1 MRRRASS
8 AESGVAASRGRP
20 PHAAP
25 GCAGLC
31 RAEPPWCA
39 AMRDV
44 ALWPK
49 RNDRSS
55 HRAEH
60 GCGFSRMSRSGRFIT
75 IGRISR
81 NQANRRIVSME
92 TPAMSANQSR
102 ITQGVGEFRPIKA
115 PVYHEDKP
123 WTADLGRVS
132 GLSRGHSGPSRSCQI
147 GTAAPPLR
155 DGVEKA
161 RNFFETNCFAT
172 ARSSEEWGAGRF
184 RGLSDRICNV
194 ADTLRRTWLIF
205 CGVAMGCNACRC
217 RNGSMCHDGFG
228 RFCNETGS

>member
-20 PHAAP
+20 PRAAP
-25 GCAGLC
+25 GRPVPP

-44 ALWPK
+44 ALWSR

-60 GCGFSRMSRSGRFIT
+60 GCGFSPMSRSGRFIT
-75 IGRISR
+75 IGRISPNR
-81 NQANRRIVSME
+81 ASRRIGSTE
-92 TPAMSANQSR
+92 SLLISANQPQ
-102 ITQGVGEFRPIKA
+102 ITQEVGEFRPIKA
-115 PVYHEDKP
+115 FVSHKDRPE
-123 WTADLGRVS
+123 TADLGRVS
-132 GLSRGHSGPSRSCQI
+132 GLSRGHSGPSISCQI

-155 DGVEKA
+155 DGVKKA
-161 RNFFETNCFAT
+161 RNFFETNSFAT
-172 ARSSEEWGAGRF
+172 ARSSGKWVAGRF

-205 CGVAMGCNACRC
+205 
-217 RNGSMCHDGFG
+217 
-228 RFCNETGS
+228 

>member
-1 MRRRASS
+1 MDHSDAKARLERRIRCRGIKWAS
-8 AESGVAASRGRP
+8 APGRP
-20 PHAAP
+20 VPP
-25 GCAGLC
+25 

-44 ALWPK
+44 ALWSR

-60 GCGFSRMSRSGRFIT
+60 GCGFSPMSRSGRFIT
-75 IGRISR
+75 IGRISPNR
-81 NQANRRIVSME
+81 ASRRIGSTE
-92 TPAMSANQSR
+92 SLLISANQPQ
-102 ITQGVGEFRPIKA
+102 ITQEVGEFRPIKA

-132 GLSRGHSGPSRSCQI
+132 SLSRGHSGPSISCQI

-161 RNFFETNCFAT
+161 RNFFETNSFAT
-172 ARSSEEWGAGRF
+172 ARSSEEWVAGRF

-194 ADTLRRTWLIF
+194 ADTLRRTGLIF
-205 CGVAMGCNACRC
+205 
-217 RNGSMCHDGFG
+217 
-228 RFCNETGS
+228 